1 MVSKN
6 KNLVKKKGSSLSLP
20 AHGRAG
26 ARATLFLAAHFA
38 KRNTKF
44 GGGGEARAGREFIFP
59 TPLFLPAPPERKL
72 LKFSVGIFAEKSS
85 DFVQDRQPI
94 CKVCV
99 FPLARG
105 FASRFGR
112 RIFKQFPNE
121 SILFVARR
129 AAAKRQFSAQKRLQI

>member
-1 MVSKN
+1 MKF
-6 KNLVKKKGSSLSLP
+6 LAFGQTKKGSSLSLP

-44 GGGGEARAGREFIFP
+44 GGGGKARAGREFIFP

-72 LKFSVGIFAEKSS
+72 SKVSVRIFAKKSS

>member
-44 GGGGEARAGREFIFP
+44 GGGGKARAGREFIFP
-59 TPLFLPAPPERKL
+59 IPLFLPAPPERKL